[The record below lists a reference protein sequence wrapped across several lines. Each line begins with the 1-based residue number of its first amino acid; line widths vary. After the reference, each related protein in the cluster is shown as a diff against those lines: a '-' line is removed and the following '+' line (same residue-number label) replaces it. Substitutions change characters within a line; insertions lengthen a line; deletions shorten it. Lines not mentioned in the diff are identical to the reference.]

1 MSIEAQI
8 VKYDRSEVDADLRN
22 LADEIADEADIS
34 ANLVGNDPV
43 QRLTTVKEF
52 VQRNAETIA
61 AQHAK
66 MKARVVELEVLI
78 DANVRMEAADEAYN
92 QYVQGEEVQFVANML
107 AELRAMSAH
116 YHQLLVDTGRNGRPP
131 F

>member
-22 LADEIADEADIS
+22 LVDEIADEANIS
-34 ANLVGNDPV
+34 DNLVSSDPI
-43 QRLTTVKEF
+43 QRLTAVKEF

-61 AQHAK
+61 TQHAK
-66 MKARVVELEVLI
+66 MKSRVVELEALV

-116 YHQLLVDTGRNGRPP
+116 YHQLLINTGRTGRPP